1 MSVYLI
7 EGKLGSGKSLSV
19 VSRIRERLVAGVPV
33 VTNINLKL
41 EVLVGPKSKKVRVI
55 RIPDKPSV
63 EHLHAIGI
71 GNESYDERRNGMIVL
86 DELATWLNARTFA
99 DPKRQAVIDWLVHS
113 RKRGWDVYF
122 LCQNINQI
130 DKQVREAL
138 VEYRVTCRRLDRIGV
153 PVVGPLVKL
162 LTFGLV
168 KLHLPQVHMASVRYG
183 AEANAIIADRW
194 VYRGKDLYK
203 AYDTRQVFVDDPE
216 QAPFSYLPPAYT
228 HGWKRVQRRFSVK
241 GRLEETRRLW
251 KLHEAGL
258 VSYDEWRGMVKRI

>member
-1 MSVYLI
+1 MSTYLI
-7 EGKLGSGKSLSV
+7 EGKLGSGKSLSMV
-19 VSRIRERLVAGVPV
+19 ARMRDRLIAGVPV
-33 VTNINLKL
+33 VTNIDLNLH
-41 EVLVGPKSKKVRVI
+41 ELVGVKSKKVRVI
-55 RIPDKPSV
+55 RIPDKPTV

-138 VEYRVTCRRLDRIGV
+138 VEYRVTCRRLDRIGI
-153 PVVGPLVKL
+153 PVLGPVIKAV
-162 LTFGLV
+162 TFGLV
-168 KLHLPQVHMASVRYG
+168 QPRLPQMHMAVVRYG
-183 AEANAIIADRW
+183 VEANAIVADRW
-194 VYRGKDLYK
+194 IYRARDLYR

-216 QAPFSYLPPAYT
+216 QAPYSYLPPFYT
-228 HGWKRVQRRFSVK
+228 HGWKRVRRCFSVK
-241 GRLEETRRLW
+241 ARLEETRRLW
-251 KLHEAGL
+251 RLHEAGL
-258 VSYDEWRGMVKRI
+258 VSYDEWRSMVKLI